1 MSADL
6 QEPAQHGRRW
16 RMAGVGLA
24 VAAVIV
30 LAVGFAAR
38 YQGARELRERAAERA
53 LPIVAVAQPTP
64 GGDPGALELP
74 GRVEAYARAPI
85 YARVGGYLKSWHA
98 DIGARVKAGQ
108 LLAVI
113 ETPELD
119 QQLLQAEAELANA
132 RANAALAQTT
142 ADRWQSL
149 LGTDSVS
156 RQEVEEK
163 NADLAAKLSL
173 VRALQANVER
183 YAALKRFARIVAPFD
198 GIVTAR
204 STDVGDLVAAGGAQ
218 GRALFVV
225 SDTSRARVYVNVPQ
239 NFTAVMTPGLTATV
253 TVPGRPENGYG
264 ATVQSQSQAI
274 DVASGTMLVQLMA
287 DNEEAQLLPGQFAR
301 VRFEL
306 PTAPGALTVPSSALI
321 VGKDGLRI
329 ATVGA
334 NDAVVLKPV
343 TLARDS
349 GATIDIA
356 SGLDPTDRVI
366 VNPPDGLVDGDRVRV
381 ATADETAGKA
391 AHGKS

>member
-1 MSADL
+1 
-6 QEPAQHGRRW
+6 
-16 RMAGVGLA
+16 
-24 VAAVIV
+24 
-30 LAVGFAAR
+30 
-38 YQGARELRERAAERA
+38 
-53 LPIVAVAQPTP
+53 
-64 GGDPGALELP
+64 
-74 GRVEAYARAPI
+74 
-85 YARVGGYLKSWHA
+85 
-98 DIGARVKAGQ
+98 
-108 LLAVI
+108 
-113 ETPELD
+113 
-119 QQLLQAEAELANA
+119 
-132 RANAALAQTT
+132 
-142 ADRWQSL
+142 
-149 LGTDSVS
+149 
-156 RQEVEEK
+156 
-163 NADLAAKLSL
+163 
-173 VRALQANVER
+173 
-183 YAALKRFARIVAPFD
+183 
-198 GIVTAR
+198 
-204 STDVGDLVAAGGAQ
+204 
-218 GRALFVV
+218 
-225 SDTSRARVYVNVPQ
+225 
-239 NFTAVMTPGLTATV
+239 
-253 TVPGRPENGYG
+253 ENGYG

-306 PTAPGALTVPSSALI
+306 PTAPGALTVPSTALT